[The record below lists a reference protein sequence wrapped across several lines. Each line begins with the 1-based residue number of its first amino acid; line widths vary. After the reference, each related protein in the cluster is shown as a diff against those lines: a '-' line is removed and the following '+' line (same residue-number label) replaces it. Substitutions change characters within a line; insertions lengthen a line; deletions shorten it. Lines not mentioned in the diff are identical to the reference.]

1 MNVRV
6 GWAVVVLGLL
16 VACGACSG
24 RKGEVASGSQE
35 QAVIRKVGGTFY
47 LYGEFDIDGDGRTTG
62 DEGRRMRELVDVS
75 GGRLA
80 AALDSS
86 TDFVVLGAEPVL
98 PPLTDE
104 IRRDAEA
111 YQKWLVLAAA
121 KERYDAVRQKAQ
133 YLSVPVLTQGQF
145 LARIGYKDMARR

>member
-1 MNVRV
+1 MKAHA
-6 GWAVVVLGLL
+6 GCAALLGLL
-16 VACGACSG
+16 LTLGACRGNRAETLSTAQQ
-24 RKGEVASGSQE
+24 EVA
-35 QAVIRKVGGTFY
+35 IRKVGGTFY
-47 LYGEFDIDGDGRTTG
+47 LYGEFDIDGDGRTTAE
-62 DEGRRMRELVDVS
+62 EGRRMRELVEVS

-80 AALDSS
+80 RTLDSS
-86 TDFVVLGAEPVL
+86 TDFVVLGLEPAL

-104 IRRDAEA
+104 IQRNADEYHR
-111 YQKWLVLAAA
+111 WLALAAV

>member
-1 MNVRV
+1 MR
-6 GWAVVVLGLL
+6 ARTLCTASLLGLVMAL
-16 VACGACSG
+16 GACRG
-24 RKGEVASGSQE
+24 DKGETASTAQE

-47 LYGEFDIDGDGRTTG
+47 LFGEFDIDGDGRTTA
-62 DEGRRMRELVDVS
+62 DEGRRMRELVEAS

-98 PPLTDE
+98 PPLTDD
-104 IRRDAEA
+104 IRRNADE
-111 YQKWLVLAAA
+111 YYKWLQKAAA

-145 LARIGYKDMARR
+145 LARIGHKDMARR